1 MATAIAAGTLYAAIG
16 RLGYTTAKVAANPL
30 YPFTQVD
37 MGPLIAQSSTLS
49 HLALTLYRC
58 NPATLP
64 QPAVDQAL
72 RHLHAAQSLF
82 DIVYLRSDNVL
93 NASFVL
99 QAANAAIAAIDAV
112 WADTPPRH
120 SQLLA
125 VPRTAGCNGY

>member
-1 MATAIAAGTLYAAIG
+1 MATAITTGLLYAAIG
-16 RLGYTTAKVAANPL
+16 RLGYTTAKVAGNPL
-30 YPFTQVD
+30 HPFTQVD
-37 MGPLIAQSSTLS
+37 IGALIAQSSTLS

-64 QPAVDQAL
+64 QRAVDQAL

-82 DIVYLRSDNVL
+82 DIIYLRPDNVL

-112 WADTPPRH
+112 WADPPPRH
-120 SQLLA
+120 GQLQA
-125 VPRTAGCNGY
+125 VPRTAGRNA